1 MSKNKNSKILIKNL
15 SFSNCTSTSNNFR
28 NINSS
33 QTKKGNMIS
42 YGCLNLTLTLELNEK
57 DLAQNNISWTNLK
70 NYDSLSFI
78 KTNKSL
84 WSRIKLSSTNSTLS
98 TFLYIN
104 KIFKSKIKIK
114 HICFRK
120 IKFQQ
125 NQIDFKELIDSV
137 SNSNGLILDCHS
149 ICPCELSI
157 QLRLRYNG
165 KRRLFVLS
173 GEKTPLDD
181 DDDEED
187 DYDMKEED
195 NVLLEEGANYEEIP
209 NYDNMNGVL
218 DIFDIDE
225 KKNDDK
231 YNPFIDIPKEIN
243 NVNDYYFIYFNYEDY
258 NGDIENTF
266 RGKIT
271 IKYLYDYFIYLKKNF
286 RNNKIVLNMGSEI
299 PKLNMEVKDLLTITN
314 IAIFY
319 DKNKL
324 FQILNNFRNE
334 EEKIKREEEY
344 FKHYYD
350 NKLKKEEIQQYL
362 EEEDKRANL
371 IDYLK
376 RRFSEK
382 IILKRN
388 SKNSTLKEENEMPL
402 FRRTKYNKNLYS
414 LKLKRI
420 KTKKCGIEEQKNK
433 DKEKIL
439 KIEDNKY
446 YVPLTKV
453 EIFNYY
459 KSEICE
465 KDLLMKPNEEKMI
478 IVLDELSKLYIVQ
491 FNKNYEKPFVF
502 DLDIKLY
509 EQINVHNINTIQS
522 YKKIIKS
529 NLEKYTILY
538 IGYLLSALIIYTSNE
553 NKVSEEVA
561 LFIGYYSGQK
571 ILKKIIKM
579 EKEEFDI
586 PQNDQFYMPNLSNEE
601 INDLIQ
607 QAEKRKREIKFILD
621 GNNKNIA
628 KLKLYNPLLDKYALS
643 YLNKDK
649 NKDYFKNKGFITEQG
664 KLLYDPVYRESLLV
678 NKHEKKVKNEKD
690 LIASCREFKNKN
702 NFKMKEIECVDN
714 YKNIK
719 EKLNKFIVGFK
730 LKKPEYI
737 IYLKESHNPLL
748 PAIKKNT
755 TYSSKFS
762 SPLKNKTSVNF
773 KMKSVKKKLTINI

>member
-28 NINSS
+28 NINNS
-33 QTKKGNMIS
+33 QTKKGNVIS

-165 KRRLFVLS
+165 KRRLFVLC

-209 NYDNMNGVL
+209 NYDNMNGGL

-225 KKNDDK
+225 KKNDDN

-243 NVNDYYFIYFNYEDY
+243 NVNEYYFIYFNYEDY

-271 IKYLYDYFIYLKKNF
+271 IKYLNDYFIYLKKNF

-299 PKLNMEVKDLLTITN
+299 PKLNIEVKDLLTITN

-388 SKNSTLKEENEMPL
+388 SKNSTLKEEDDMPL

-433 DKEKIL
+433 DKEKIV
-439 KIEDNKY
+439 KIEDNK
-446 YVPLTKV
+446 
-453 EIFNYY
+453 
-459 KSEICE
+459 
-465 KDLLMKPNEEKMI
+465 
-478 IVLDELSKLYIVQ
+478 
-491 FNKNYEKPFVF
+491 
-502 DLDIKLY
+502 
-509 EQINVHNINTIQS
+509 
-522 YKKIIKS
+522 
-529 NLEKYTILY
+529 
-538 IGYLLSALIIYTSNE
+538 
-553 NKVSEEVA
+553 
-561 LFIGYYSGQK
+561 
-571 ILKKIIKM
+571 
-579 EKEEFDI
+579 
-586 PQNDQFYMPNLSNEE
+586 
-601 INDLIQ
+601 
-607 QAEKRKREIKFILD
+607 
-621 GNNKNIA
+621 
-628 KLKLYNPLLDKYALS
+628 
-643 YLNKDK
+643 
-649 NKDYFKNKGFITEQG
+649 
-664 KLLYDPVYRESLLV
+664 
-678 NKHEKKVKNEKD
+678 
-690 LIASCREFKNKN
+690 
-702 NFKMKEIECVDN
+702 
-714 YKNIK
+714 
-719 EKLNKFIVGFK
+719 
-730 LKKPEYI
+730 
-737 IYLKESHNPLL
+737 
-748 PAIKKNT
+748 
-755 TYSSKFS
+755 
-762 SPLKNKTSVNF
+762 
-773 KMKSVKKKLTINI
+773 